1 MHVPNLIYTWETE
14 RFEFFPS
21 IPSLHLLLALT
32 PSSMAPRQELSTSMA
47 QGKHPVEPSQP
58 VTCLKVHFDTILFS
72 TLEEYQRY
80 KQHFS
85 QRRVVSRRNINFAQ
99 IQHFGFDG
107 LFTNMGWLS
116 AIMIS
121 KLVFLTLVGAFYSR
135 VTYDI
140 GGPITSTVRGV
151 EIRLD
156 LKSIFRIFDIA
167 SIGLRVYKSK
177 MWPTMLI
184 RAQLVS
190 QLIRV
195 QLVLLD

>member
-1 MHVPNLIYTWETE
+1 
-14 RFEFFPS
+14 
-21 IPSLHLLLALT
+21 
-32 PSSMAPRQELSTSMA
+32 
-47 QGKHPVEPSQP
+47 
-58 VTCLKVHFDTILFS
+58 
-72 TLEEYQRY
+72 
-80 KQHFS
+80 
-85 QRRVVSRRNINFAQ
+85 
-99 IQHFGFDG
+99 
-107 LFTNMGWLS
+107 MGWLS

-121 KLVFLTLVGAFYSR
+121 KLVFLTLVRAFYSR

-190 QLIRV
+190 QLICV